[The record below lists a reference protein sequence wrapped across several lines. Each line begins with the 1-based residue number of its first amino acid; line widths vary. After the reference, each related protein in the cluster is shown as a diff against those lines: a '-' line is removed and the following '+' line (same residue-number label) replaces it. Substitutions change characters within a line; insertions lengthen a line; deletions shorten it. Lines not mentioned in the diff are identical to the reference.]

1 MNRREFLGTMASG
14 LVVGNRLIGPRLI
27 AARGQL
33 ESIGLALSTVRDAF
47 ARDPEGTLAAVAAVG
62 YRDVE
67 LYELYGPA
75 GCPAPRLRSALDR
88 AGLVARAVHVPMPLL
103 YRGLD
108 RHAAVAASLGCTYI
122 VCAQIDPD
130 ERRALR
136 DWHELAAVFNRAGE
150 TARRAGG
157 LRVAYRSRDYDLAP
171 VDGHVPYDIL
181 LAETDPSLVWFELD
195 ARVGDPI
202 AHLGS
207 YKGRFFALN
216 VGGDPTDARLLAA
229 ARGADVARY
238 FVEID
243 NPPSPS
249 IDSARRAYTSL
260 RQMRW

>member
-1 MNRREFLGTMASG
+1 MNRREFLGATASA
-14 LVVGNRLIGPRLI
+14 LVVGPRLLT
-27 AARGQL
+27 GHDQL
-33 ESIGLALSTVRDAF
+33 DSIGLALSTVRDAF
-47 ARDPEGTLAAVAAVG
+47 AHDPEGTLAAVAAVG

-75 GCPAPRLRSALDR
+75 GWTAPRLRAALDR
-88 AGLVARAVHVPMPLL
+88 AGLVARAVRVPMPLL

-108 RHAAVAASLGCTYI
+108 RHADVAASLGCTYI
-122 VCAQIDPD
+122 VCSQVDPD

-136 DWHELAAVFNRAGE
+136 DWHELAAVFNHAGE
-150 TARRAGG
+150 TARRAAGG
-157 LRVAYRSRDYDLAP
+157 LRVAYRNRDYDLAT

-202 AHLGS
+202 AYLGS
-207 YKGRFFALN
+207 HRGRFFALD
-216 VGGDPTDARLLAA
+216 VGVDRTDARLLTA
-229 ARGADVARY
+229 ARSAGVARY

-249 IDSARRAYTSL
+249 IDSARRAYVSL
-260 RQMRW
+260 RQQRW